1 MDSIDGLMLSIS
13 VLCPVQPR
21 HEPRTVSGITD
32 SLVLGFSR
40 GAVVKVSRGEF
51 HVRFYLGIV
60 NCDMGE
66 SATALNSMYCGLV
79 HCVHCALS

>member
-1 MDSIDGLMLSIS
+1 MTA
-13 VLCPVQPR
+13 R
-21 HEPRTVSGITD
+21 
-32 SLVLGFSR
+32 
-40 GAVVKVSRGEF
+40 
-51 HVRFYLGIV
+51 YLGIV